1 MEKKTKRSVW
11 AVLLALL
18 CVLLCGCQSAAE
30 PETLDAQEPAAQAA
44 PLPEPEPE
52 EDEED
57 GSSDDSQSVIDR
69 ILNSFT
75 NNTGSNP

>member
-30 PETLDAQEPAAQAA
+30 PETPDAQEPAARS
-44 PLPEPEPE
+44 E
-52 EDEED
+52 E
-57 GSSDDSQSVIDR
+57 R
-69 ILNSFT
+69 R
-75 NNTGSNP
+75 